1 VTRRIAVTALALL
14 ALAAPAAHASR
25 SQESTFQDD
34 NHLIYAP
41 PDEVAQTMD
50 RMKAL
55 GADRLRITVL
65 WSAIAPDI
73 GSKQR
78 PAGFDAA
85 DPGAYPSGV
94 WDHYDTVVRLAAERG
109 LAINFNL
116 TVPGPLWAT
125 GASSRADIENRYAP
139 SASEFGD
146 FVRAVGRRFPQVTYW
161 SLLNEPNQPGWLD
174 PQWVRSRGRWVEA
187 SPAIYRGMVDAAWNA
202 LQDTGHGSDTIL
214 IGETAPKGVSVRGT
228 TRAISPGRFIKR
240 LYCLDDHL
248 QMLRG
253 RGATER
259 GCPAAGGPAAFRAA
273 HPALFAATG
282 YAHHPYELIFPPS
295 RKPRHSDWYTIAN
308 LPRLSSLLARIRARF
323 GIAGGMRLFLTEF
336 GYQTDPPDPLGVTP
350 SEQARYLNQAE
361 YLAYRNRRV
370 RTLSQFLLYD
380 DAPLPGVSLQSPAAW
395 ATFQSGLE
403 YLDGSAKPAQAA
415 YAFPLFLPAPNV
427 RRGGRLHVW
436 GLLRVA
442 PNGQSHRVDVLFRA
456 RGAKGRFR
464 RIARLRTQAARG
476 YVDARVRVSG
486 SGSIR
491 LRWGAVRS
499 RVAAFR
505 VR

>member
-1 VTRRIAVTALALL
+1 VSRRIIVTALALL
-14 ALAAPAAHASR
+14 ALGAPAAHASR
-25 SQESTFQDD
+25 GQESTFQDD

-41 PDEVAQTMD
+41 PDEVAATMD

-85 DPGAYPSGV
+85 DPGDYPHGI
-94 WDHYDTVVRLAAERG
+94 WDHYDTVVQLAAERG
-109 LAINFNL
+109 LGVNFNL
-116 TVPGPLWAT
+116 TVPAPLWAT
-125 GASSRADIENRYAP
+125 GSSPRADIENRYAP
-139 SASEFGD
+139 NPSDFGD

-161 SLLNEPNQPGWLD
+161 SIQNEPNQAGWLD
-174 PQWVRSRGRWVEA
+174 PQWMRSRGKWVEA
-187 SPAIYRGMVDAAWNA
+187 APAIYRGMADAAWTA
-202 LQDTGHGSDTIL
+202 LQETGHGSDTIL

-248 QMLRG
+248 QMLKGTR
-253 RGATER
+253 ATER
-259 GCPAAGGPAAFRAA
+259 GCPAGGSPAEFRAA
-273 HPALFAATG
+273 HPVLFSATG
-282 YAHHPYELIFPPS
+282 YAHHPYELIFPPN
-295 RKPRHSDWYTIAN
+295 RRPRHSDWYTTAN
-308 LPRLSSLLARIRARF
+308 LRSLSALLRRVRARF
-323 GIAGGMRLFLTEF
+323 GFGGGIPLYLTEF

-350 SEQARYLNQAE
+350 REQARYLNQAE
-361 YLAYRNRRV
+361 YLTYRNRRV

-380 DAPLPGVSLQSPAAW
+380 DAAPTS
-395 ATFQSGLE
+395 ATFQTGLN
-403 YLDGSAKPAQAA
+403 YLDGSAKPARAA
-415 YAFPLFLPAPNV
+415 YAFALFLPAPRV
-427 RRGGRLHVW
+427 RHGRRLHVW
-436 GLLRVA
+436 GLLRAA
-442 PNGQSHRVDVLFRA
+442 PNGQAHRVDVLFRA
-456 RGAKGRFR
+456 RGSRGRFH
-464 RIARLRTQAARG
+464 RIARLRSQAARG
-476 YVDARVRVSG
+476 YVDGRVRVRR

-499 RVAAFR
+499 RAAAFR